1 MPKTEF
7 RYRPVVADQIGVSP
21 DILPDR
27 SRYSLA
33 LAVRC
38 CMILYCNVLYPTV
51 AVMVSEY
58 PNMECVL
65 QSWLLVD
72 TLQSVVLMNL
82 VKGDHFPLNLYKRGW
97 EYSRCC
103 HLQTVHLFLSL
114 FLPCILVDI
123 SSDIP
128 NKYTY
133 TFI

>member
-1 MPKTEF
+1 
-7 RYRPVVADQIGVSP
+7 
-21 DILPDR
+21 
-27 SRYSLA
+27 
-33 LAVRC
+33 
-38 CMILYCNVLYPTV
+38 MILYCNVLYPTV

-103 HLQTVHLFLSL
+103 HLQAVGLFLSL
-114 FLPCILVDI
+114 SLPCILVDI